1 MGNAALIEVSVVKVA
16 PFLREDRPL
25 LWLCEKHA
33 AHPRLLPIAIG
44 EFEAA
49 AIQMPLDGEDPVRPI
64 SYDLLCA
71 MLAKLQVAVRQV
83 VIHSAR
89 RSTYYAKV
97 VADWQHTLKDIDARP
112 SDAVA
117 LALRLGSPIFVAA
130 ELLDR
135 VALVPAPDDV
145 DVEQTLKRFME
156 AEPQIQGGQTGS
168 AAAVSPSSA
177 EAARTTASSP
187 ALPKR
192 PGSEGPVDELAQL
205 QSRLERAVVC
215 EEYEEAARLRD
226 EIESRVNG
234 DRG

>member
-1 MGNAALIEVSVVKVA
+1 MGNAAFIEMSVVKVS

-25 LWLCEKHA
+25 LWLGEKHA
-33 AHPRLLPIAIG
+33 ERPRLLPIAIG

-64 SYDLLCA
+64 SYDLLCT
-71 MLAKLQVAVRQV
+71 MMAKLQVTLHQA

-97 VADWQHTLKDIDARP
+97 VVDWRHTLKEIDARP

-117 LALRLGSPIFVAA
+117 LALRLGAPILVAT

-135 VALVPAPDDV
+135 VAVVPAAGDV
-145 DVEQTLKRFME
+145 EMEQTLRRFLEM
-156 AEPQIQGGQTGS
+156 EPQIQVVETVQR
-168 AAAVSPSSA
+168 VPVPVA
-177 EAARTTASSP
+177 EVPGATATRP
-187 ALPKR
+187 LPPR
-192 PGSEGPVDELAQL
+192 EPDRERPVDELAQL

-226 EIESRVNG
+226 EIESRVNR

>member
-1 MGNAALIEVSVVKVA
+1 MGNAAFIEMSVVKVS

-25 LWLCEKHA
+25 LWLSEKHA
-33 AHPRLLPIAIG
+33 ERPRLLPIAIG

-64 SYDLLCA
+64 SYDLLCT
-71 MLAKLQVAVRQV
+71 MMAKLQVTLHQA

-97 VADWQHTLKDIDARP
+97 VVDWQRTLKEIDARP

-117 LALRLGSPIFVAA
+117 LALRLGAPIFVAT

-135 VALVPAPDDV
+135 VAVMPAPSDV
-145 DVEQTLKRFME
+145 EMEQTLRHFLEM
-156 AEPQIQGGQTGS
+156 EPQIQAVEAVQRVPAPVAEGPG
-168 AAAVSPSSA
+168 AAAPKPSP
-177 EAARTTASSP
+177 
-187 ALPKR
+187 PKE
-192 PGSEGPVDELAQL
+192 PGSEGPVDELARL

-226 EIESRVNG
+226 EIELRVNR

>member
-1 MGNAALIEVSVVKVA
+1 MGNAALIEVTVVKVA

-25 LWLCEKHA
+25 LWLSEKHTER
-33 AHPRLLPIAIG
+33 PRLLPIAIG

-71 MLAKLQVAVRQV
+71 MLTKLQVAVRQV

-97 VADWQHTLKDIDARP
+97 VVDWQRTLKDIDARP

-135 VALVPAPDDV
+135 VALVPAPGDV
-145 DVEQTLKRFME
+145 DVEQTLRRFME
-156 AEPQIQGGQTGS
+156 MEPQIQGMETVTATTAS
-168 AAAVSPSSA
+168 APSA
-177 EAARTTASSP
+177 EATSTAASAP

-192 PGSEGPVDELAQL
+192 PGCEGPVDELAQL

-226 EIESRVNG
+226 EIESRVNR